1 MLKQGVAGDHQ
12 LVQNLLV
19 APVLEHQAE
28 DLLLPPGQV
37 AGMHQFLQA
46 PGLGLLLLGPA
57 GHGVIGIVQMVGEG
71 AEGKGLLLGK
81 VPFRLGAVEGEQG
94 HHLVVIGEV
103 QGHGVADVIG
113 GVEVP
118 VDQGVLPVRRALAAP
133 DHQGLWCVAHPQALV
148 LVVPL
153 DPQLLQLAK
162 GFRQAEGVPVEDLP
176 GVGINLH
183 LHQTGIGA
191 GDQQLHLGQDGA
203 LQVVHVLTGVDVVDN
218 FVIKQKK
225 ILVHGPPPFRQT
237 RLRQRTCVPF
247 YCPPPAKSRAS
258 PSFFSTYK
266 REASYCISTTAYP
279 FLLD

>member
-1 MLKQGVAGDHQ
+1 
-12 LVQNLLV
+12 
-19 APVLEHQAE
+19 
-28 DLLLPPGQV
+28 
-37 AGMHQFLQA
+37 
-46 PGLGLLLLGPA
+46 
-57 GHGVIGIVQMVGEG
+57 MVGES

-103 QGHGVADVIG
+103 QGHGVADIIG

-118 VDQGVLPVRRALAAP
+118 VDQGVLPVRRALAAL

-153 DPQLLQLAK
+153 DPKLLQLAK

-176 GVGINLH
+176 GVGSNLH

-258 PSFFSTYK
+258 PSFFLPTKGKLPTIFLPLPTLSCWI
-266 REASYCISTTAYP
+266 REGTTEESSHFSPGLAIVPGGLSGYHTDRTKPRPPAPAGSASPSQKGGP
-279 FLLD
+279 PP